1 MSLRGYKPG
10 ELFRR
15 TMLARVTN
23 PNRNDTECQNTSFV
37 RHFDVYMLSD
47 RAMASGF
54 RGFVGRD
61 SPGDNRTLVNGGYL
75 FPPCEQGL
83 KHQEKFEHHRIL
95 VATRVLRGGIS
106 FPRGQ

>member
-1 MSLRGYKPG
+1 MGDQITVIFPPTTNMSSRGYKPG

-23 PNRNDTECQNTSFV
+23 PSRNDTECQNTSFV
-37 RHFDVYMLSD
+37 RHFGVYMLSD

-61 SPGDNRTLVNGGYL
+61 SPGDNPTHVNGGYL
-75 FPPCEQGL
+75 LTLLEGYPF
-83 KHQEKFEHHRIL
+83 
-95 VATRVLRGGIS
+95 
-106 FPRGQ
+106 

>member
-1 MSLRGYKPG
+1 MSSRGYKPG

-23 PNRNDTECQNTSFV
+23 PSRNDTECQNTSFV
-37 RHFDVYMLSD
+37 RQFGIYMLSD

-61 SPGDNRTLVNGGYL
+61 SPGDNPTHVNGGYL
-75 FPPCEQGL
+75 LTLLEGL
-83 KHQEKFEHHRIL
+83 PF
-95 VATRVLRGGIS
+95 
-106 FPRGQ
+106 